1 MRVYMIRHGM
11 TKGNLER
18 RYVGATDEPLLP
30 ESRMQLK
37 KRKEALDVSTVY
49 VSPMR
54 RCRETAAILFPRA
67 GQICMEEFRECDFGE
82 FEYKNYQELAE
93 TEAYQHFIDTE
104 GACGF
109 PAGET
114 IELFIGRC
122 AAGFQKIWKE
132 HGDSEDI
139 VMVVHGG
146 TIMALLDRYSEP
158 HQGYYTWQVKNGE
171 GFSVRLD
178 RDENGNVRFCDIERI

>member
-18 RYVGATDEPLLP
+18 RYVGTTDEPLLP
-30 ESRMQLK
+30 EGREELRE
-37 KRKEALDVSTVY
+37 RKEARAVNIVY

-54 RCRETAAILFPRA
+54 RCRETATILFPHA
-67 GQICMEEFRECDFGE
+67 EQICVEEFRECDFGA
-82 FEYKNYQELAE
+82 FEYKNYQELSKTKE
-93 TEAYQHFIDTE
+93 YQHFIDTE
-104 GACGF
+104 GAYGF

-114 IELFIGRC
+114 REMFIARC
-122 AAGFQKIWKE
+122 AEGFRRVCKE
-132 HGDSEDI
+132 HDESEDI

-158 HQGYYTWQVKNGE
+158 HQNYYTWQVKNGG
-171 GFSVRLD
+171 GFSMELVRD
-178 RDENGNVRFCDIERI
+178 GNGGISMCDIKMN